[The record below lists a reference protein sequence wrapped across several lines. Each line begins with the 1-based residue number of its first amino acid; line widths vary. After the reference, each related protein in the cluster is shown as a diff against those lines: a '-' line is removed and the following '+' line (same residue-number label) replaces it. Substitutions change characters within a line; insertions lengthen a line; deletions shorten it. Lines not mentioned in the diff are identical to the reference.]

1 MSNLG
6 SIGTSEEQTELLD
19 VATNFCRD
27 KSPIDAVRAQMTSEH
42 GYDADLWNE
51 IAALGWLAIAIP
63 EEYGGVGLSVAEI
76 VPISEQMGRNL
87 LNTPFGSAS
96 IAAQALLVGGTEAQK
111 AKWLPKIAGGAVVS
125 LARLEENGDW
135 DISNV
140 AATGTV
146 EGDTVTLSGQKQL
159 VLWAKTAEA
168 IIVSL
173 QIGSQLRFAL
183 LEQSD
188 IPDGAL
194 RAEKIIDDTARSFEV
209 TLGGISISTDALFDA
224 SRTREV
230 AEKISLVSAL
240 LHAAEMT
247 GGTQAV
253 IDYTI
258 DYLQTRKQFDK
269 VIGSFQALKHPT
281 VDNYVEYEKAR
292 TLLYSAAHCFG
303 DQGSGPVALHMAAA
317 QAHSSYSRAADNAI
331 QFHGAFG
338 FTYDCDAQLYRRQA
352 IFKGALTGDAAYHR
366 SKLSA
371 LLFD

>member
-6 SIGTSEEQTELLD
+6 SIGTSEEQIELLD

-27 KSPIDAVRAQMTSEH
+27 KSPIDAVRAAMTSES
-42 GYDADLWNE
+42 GYDADLWKE

-63 EEYGGVGLSVAEI
+63 AEFGGIGLSVAEI

-87 LNTPFGSAS
+87 FATPFGSTS
-96 IAAQALLVGGTEAQK
+96 VAAQALLAGGTDAQK
-111 AKWLPKIAGGAVVS
+111 TKWLPKIAEGAAAS
-125 LARLEENGDW
+125 LALLEDNGDW

-140 AATGTV
+140 AASGSV
-146 EGDTVTLSGQKQL
+146 EGDTVKLSGKKQL
-159 VLWAKTAEA
+159 VLWAKAAEA

-173 QIGSQLRFAL
+173 QIGSRLRFAL

-188 IPDGAL
+188 IPAGAL
-194 RAEKIIDDTARSFEV
+194 RAEKIIDDTSRSYEV
-209 TLGGISISTDALFDA
+209 TLDGISIGTDALFDA
-224 SRTREV
+224 SRSRET
-230 AEKISLVSAL
+230 AEKISLVGAL
-240 LHAAEMT
+240 LHTAEMT

-253 IDYTI
+253 IDYTV

-292 TLLYSAAHCFG
+292 TLLYSAAHCFD

-352 IFKGALTGDAAYHR
+352 IFKGALMGDAAYHR
-366 SKLSA
+366 AKLSA
-371 LLFD
+371 LLFG